1 MATTTNNSSKA
12 TKAITTDS
20 QSLPILQIADA
31 DEVQRALEIMFEAYV
46 YQCTWRDESDHHTVC
61 GVYYGFISLLREHN
75 KATS

>member
-1 MATTTNNSSKA
+1 MRTTTDRSAKA
-12 TKAITTDS
+12 TKAITDDS

-46 YQCTWRDESDHHTVC
+46 YQCTWRDEDEHHAVC
-61 GVYYGFISLLREHN
+61 CVYFGFISLLKERT